1 MKWPR
6 VGHLFNQYV
15 FHGHG
20 HKFCC
25 VHLVTLFLPCPVSP
39 GVGRFTTICSGNY
52 ALYNEMYD
60 LNEGIEITDEEV
72 NDKEFISLGVEKD
85 SSDKSLSGF

>member
-1 MKWPR
+1 
-6 VGHLFNQYV
+6 
-15 FHGHG
+15 
-20 HKFCC
+20 
-25 VHLVTLFLPCPVSP
+25 
-39 GVGRFTTICSGNY
+39 VGRFTTICSGNY